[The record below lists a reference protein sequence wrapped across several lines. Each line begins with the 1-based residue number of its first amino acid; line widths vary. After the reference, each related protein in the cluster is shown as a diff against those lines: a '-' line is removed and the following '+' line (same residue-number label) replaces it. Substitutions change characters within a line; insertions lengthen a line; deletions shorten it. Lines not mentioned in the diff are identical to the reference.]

1 MCNEKAPE
9 VIKVTAFAICNMA
22 LIDDRDIML
31 EMIQYGLVNLLERC
45 FDLKGSRNIISSLEA
60 LDKVLKVYTEQVRD

>member
-1 MCNEKAPE
+1 
-9 VIKVTAFAICNMA
+9 MA

-31 EMIQYGLVNLLERC
+31 EMIQCGLVNLLERC